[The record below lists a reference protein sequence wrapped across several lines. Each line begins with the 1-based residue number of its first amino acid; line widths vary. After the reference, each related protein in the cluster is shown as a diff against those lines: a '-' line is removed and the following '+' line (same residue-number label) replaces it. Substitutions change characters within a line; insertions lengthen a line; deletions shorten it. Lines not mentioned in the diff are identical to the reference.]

1 MDDTA
6 APTHLCRS
14 RQGHSQPLCGARGIP
29 DHRLHSDHE
38 LKRGRIT
45 CQDCLAAYPAA
56 KALDDARAEAR
67 GGQRQL
73 FFPVATIKSSVSRV

>member
-1 MDDTA
+1 MGKTA

-56 KALDDARAEAR
+56 K
-67 GGQRQL
+67 
-73 FFPVATIKSSVSRV
+73 VVSDN